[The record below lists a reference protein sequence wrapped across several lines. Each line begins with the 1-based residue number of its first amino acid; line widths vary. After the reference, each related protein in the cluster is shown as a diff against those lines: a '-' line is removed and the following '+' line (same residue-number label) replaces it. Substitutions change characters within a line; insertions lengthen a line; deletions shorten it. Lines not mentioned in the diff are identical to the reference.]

1 MAGSR
6 LFKPFLW
13 LGHVLRGL
21 RLLVLN
27 LITLAVLV
35 LLIATMVIATK
46 PAPAVPANA
55 VLRLDLRGGLRNV
68 RSKPSF
74 TARILSDL
82 TEPAKDGIVTRRL
95 VTAIHRAAVDSRIHL
110 LDLNLS
116 NFSGGTVTQLDQVA
130 RALQYF
136 RAHGKPIYAFSPS
149 YTQAS
154 YALAAQASRIYLP
167 RLGFVLISGFTTKG
181 LYFKG
186 LLDKVGVNVYAFRQG
201 KYKSA
206 VEPLTRGNMSQPAR
220 VENRAWLRVW
230 WQHYRD
236 LIAEGRDLHDEQ
248 VSRYVEHLPHLLQAA
263 QGNAAELALRQGLIT
278 RIDGHHAMEEAIARV
293 VHTKVGDVPS
303 LSWRSYLTATRQ
315 SSPAS
320 AKAQIAVVPIDGM
333 LLPGNTETR
342 GVVATGPTVAQL
354 RQLLHDSAVKA
365 VVLQMDSP
373 GGDVNT
379 ANAVR
384 RAIEKLRHA
393 GKPVVVSMGTL
404 GASGAYWLSTA
415 ANAIYAEPTTL
426 TADIGVFVLI
436 PNFSELLHKIGAGYS
451 GISVPSSG
459 TYLSSYAPLSQ
470 SDRKAFQALVDH
482 IYGHFVGLVAK
493 ARHLPIAKVYH
504 MAQGRAWSGEAA
516 YHLGLINGLGGLQKG
531 IQKAAQLAHLAV
543 GQYQVHYLSRPS
555 TNWPSHWVRQAALA
569 MLPQGMVSTSS
580 LWENPSILS
589 QLRLIAAAARPY
601 GVFSYLPD
609 DPVVH

>member
-13 LGHVLRGL
+13 LGHFLRGL

-35 LLIATMVIATK
+35 LLIATIVIATK
-46 PAPAVPANA
+46 PAPAVPVNA
-55 VLRLDLRGGLRNV
+55 VLRLDLQGSLRNV

-74 TARILSDL
+74 TARILNDL
-82 TEPAKDGIVTRRL
+82 TGPAKDGIVVRRL
-95 VTAIHRAAVDSRIHL
+95 VTAIDRAAADPRIHL

-130 RALQYF
+130 RALQHF
-136 RAHGKPIYAFSPS
+136 RTHGKPIYAFSPS

-154 YALAAQASRIYLP
+154 YALAAQANQIYLP

-206 VEPLTRGNMSQPAR
+206 VEPLTRENMSQPAR

-263 QGNAAELALRQGLIT
+263 QGNAADLALRQGLIT
-278 RIDGHHAMEEAIARV
+278 RIGDHHAMEEAIARV
-293 VHTKVGDVPS
+293 VHTQVGDVPS
-303 LSWRSYLTATRQ
+303 LSWRSYLAATKQ
-315 SSPAS
+315 SSP

-342 GVVATGPTVAQL
+342 GVVATGPTLAQL
-354 RQLLHDSAVKA
+354 HQLLHDSAVKA

-379 ANAVR
+379 ANAIR

-436 PNFSELLHKIGAGYS
+436 PNFSELLHKIGVGYS

-493 ARHLPIAKVYH
+493 ARHLPIPKVYH

-516 YHLGLINGLGGLQKG
+516 YHLGLITGLGGLQKG

-543 GQYQVHYLSRPS
+543 GRYQVRYLPRPS
-555 TNWPSHWVRQAALA
+555 TNWPTHWVRQAALA
-569 MLPQGMVSTSS
+569 TLPEGMVSTSS
-580 LWENPSILS
+580 LWGNPSILS

-601 GVFSYLPD
+601 GVFSYLPA